1 MELLDL
7 DLRQLIATGR
17 EQGYLTYQQVGKY
30 LPDEDNSS
38 EKLDTLLV
46 MLDHKGIALV
56 DKAPVVPFSQAISAL
71 GAA

>member
-1 MELLDL
+1 MELMDL

-38 EKLDTLLV
+38 EKLDNLLATLCL
-46 MLDHKGIALV
+46 LYTSPSPRD
-56 DKAPVVPFSQAISAL
+56 
-71 GAA
+71 

>member
-1 MELLDL
+1 MELMDL

-38 EKLDTLLV
+38 EKLDNLLV
-46 MLDHKGIALV
+46 YNAY
-56 DKAPVVPFSQAISAL
+56 DKNMDDCLAYTAEHRPELMQA
-71 GAA
+71 